1 MGREQLMM
9 INSPFS
15 FRRGETV
22 KGKSLPLISSLE
34 DFFAWCL
41 IWHFCDFQTEGNA
54 SQTQRSWTTRK
65 LVIGPPFW
73 IFSINV
79 SWFTHVYIEI
89 PPSWRRSS
97 VANWKLWKGL
107 SIIFLLMQR
116 LFWIQNHIK
125 PVPGGSTD
133 IWSQKADTLKYGLSY
148 IFLAFTFIKQTE
160 QNEKHVAWKLM

>member
-1 MGREQLMM
+1 MM

-15 FRRGETV
+15 FRWGEIV

-41 IWHFCDFQTEGNA
+41 IWHFCDFQT
-54 SQTQRSWTTRK
+54 QKKMHRK
-65 LVIGPPFW
+65 PKEVGPVENSLLVLLFFW

>member
-1 MGREQLMM
+1 MGR
-9 INSPFS
+9 NS
-15 FRRGETV
+15 
-22 KGKSLPLISSLE
+22 KGKISSPHFIFGRL
-34 DFFAWCL
+34 FCL
-41 IWHFCDFQTEGNA
+41 VSDLTLLRFPDTEENA
-54 SQTQRSWTTRK
+54 SQTQRSWTSRK
-65 LVIGPPFW
+65 LVIGPPFFW